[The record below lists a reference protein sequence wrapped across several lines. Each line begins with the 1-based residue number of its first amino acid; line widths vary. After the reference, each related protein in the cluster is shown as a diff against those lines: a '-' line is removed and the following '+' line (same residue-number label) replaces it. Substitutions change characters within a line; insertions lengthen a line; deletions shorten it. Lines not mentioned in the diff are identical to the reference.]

1 MVSVWERPRCGCSVV
16 WLRERV
22 PSLVCERE
30 RLPSLVCERERL
42 PSKEATLEPE
52 AVRERTRR
60 VMLAEGTG
68 GGGGK
73 GSGEEGK
80 VVVSS

>member
-22 PSLVCERE
+22 
-30 RLPSLVCERERL
+30 PSLVCERERL